1 MAIPRRNVYE
11 VQVPGPEGQ
20 RLLYSWDNRGR
31 KKSLEREINSAFQKA
46 FLNAEVVKIKEANYY
61 SKDSLGIIPTTT
73 LRRRVKRGEAT
84 LPLPDAELENLAVAS
99 PGKNAGKTDGCLRRF
114 FTYPVRRAMSG
125 VDSDG
130 LKDSPLLPLIQH
142 RMEKTQQD
150 MRSCLSF
157 LSGYD
162 ALSKMAPKIMAALP
176 PGAQQEFAKFLA
188 VAIEQTIKSAQ
199 ALLFLRK
206 NNDYVGGIV
215 DGIRS
220 RQNKPDG
227 DSD

>member
-11 VQVPGPEGQ
+11 VRVPGPEGQ

-31 KKSLEREINSAFQKA
+31 KKSLEREINSAFRTA
-46 FLNAEVVKIKEANYY
+46 FLNAKVVEIKEANYY
-61 SKDSLGIIPTTT
+61 SKDSLGIIPTAT
-73 LRRRVKRGEAT
+73 LSRRVKKSENPV
-84 LPLPDAELENLAVAS
+84 PLPDAELENVAIAS
-99 PGKNAGKTDGCLRRF
+99 PKENARKTDGCLRRF

-162 ALSKMAPKIMAALP
+162 AL
-176 PGAQQEFAKFLA
+176 
-188 VAIEQTIKSAQ
+188 
-199 ALLFLRK
+199 
-206 NNDYVGGIV
+206 
-215 DGIRS
+215 
-220 RQNKPDG
+220 
-227 DSD
+227 